1 MALRQLMISKKIEQR
16 KAALTELLEREN
28 GFNTRSSELEAAIDE
43 AKTDEEIA
51 AVEEEVS
58 KLDADKAELTEK
70 KSKLEGEIAELEGSL
85 SSLIA
90 KLQAM
95 IHEAKPK
102 KTKEVGKT

>member
-16 KAALTELLEREN
+16 KAALTELLEQEN
-28 GFNTRSSELEAAIDE
+28 GFNTRSAELEAAIDE

-70 KSKLEGEIAELEGSL
+70 KSKLY
-85 SSLIA
+85 
-90 KLQAM
+90 KLN
-95 IHEAKPK
+95 ERK
-102 KTKEVGKT
+102 